1 MRVAV
6 VGWCADSGVGRE
18 LVDALRH
25 LPVESAFILPNSSKP
40 TRHDL
45 VPPHVAAY
53 YAHAE
58 ALRDQ
63 MNRWVAEALPDTVL
77 TWEVPGS
84 WDFPEIW
91 KRHDIRWVHVVHW
104 DWFAPDYVHLW
115 REATLLAPNRF
126 CQRELEKMG
135 MRARYLPVPV
145 DTDRL
150 PFHLREKADFFIS
163 VYGYGGLQNRR
174 SLPEIFEAWHAMG
187 QPPPL
192 EIRSQ
197 VPIAPLISAPHGKIR
212 AQIGNTPEPSGL
224 YETGDVALQ
233 PSRYE
238 GVGVSMLEAQA
249 CGVPVIAV
257 NAAPMNEV
265 APDLLVRAHRTEP
278 YTTMGKTS
286 TAHVPDP
293 ESIRA
298 RVEQIAFGDIS
309 DLSRKARRRVEES
322 YSWKAL
328 KAKWIKVLE
337 KR

>member
-1 MRVAV
+1 MRLAV

-18 LVDALRH
+18 LVDALRN
-25 LPVESAFILPNSSKP
+25 LPVESAFVLHNASKP
-40 TRHDL
+40 TREDL
-45 VPPHVAAY
+45 VPPHVRAY
-53 YAHAE
+53 YARPDG
-58 ALRDQ
+58 LGDQ
-63 MNRWVAEALPDTVL
+63 MNRWMAQAAPDTIL

-91 KRHDIRWVHVVHW
+91 QRHGVRWVHVVHW
-104 DWFAPDYVHLW
+104 DWFAPNYSHLW
-115 REATLLAPNRF
+115 RQATLLAPNRF
-126 CQRELEKMG
+126 CQRELDRMG

-150 PFHLREKADFFIS
+150 PFRLRQKADFFIS

-174 SLPEIFEAWHAMG
+174 SIPEIFEAWHSMSAA
-187 QPPPL
+187 PPL

-197 VPIAPLISAPHGKIR
+197 VPIPPHICRPHGKIR

-249 CGVPVIAV
+249 RGVPVIAV

-265 APDLLVRAHRTEP
+265 APDLLVRPYRTEP

-293 ESIRA
+293 ASIRA
-298 RVEQIAFGDIS
+298 RVEQIAFQDITS
-309 DLSRKARRRVEES
+309 LSQKARRRVEDS

-337 KR
+337 GR